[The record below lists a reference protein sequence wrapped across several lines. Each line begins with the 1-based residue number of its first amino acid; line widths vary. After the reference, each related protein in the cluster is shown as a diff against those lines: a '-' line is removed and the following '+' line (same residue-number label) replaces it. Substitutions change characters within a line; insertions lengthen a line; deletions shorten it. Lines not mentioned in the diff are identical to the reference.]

1 MTFDTQTVVEEIE
14 QQNVTSTE
22 ALTNDNERKIM
33 KKAQLHLDTIERQR
47 EYVARE
53 KAKGGTQGIVFQ
65 DAFIRGMR
73 DLGYKDPSWAL
84 AELIDNSVQAGAN
97 SVEIRLGFDKAN
109 ATQAKSPSQIA
120 IVDDGNGMYQSMLTY
135 AVRWGGTDREDDRHG
150 FGRFGYGLPSSC
162 VSIACRYTVYSKVKG
177 DEWYAVSV
185 DLKKLAEA
193 SSDPKAT
200 EELLEPKKAKLPAW
214 LLEPQQAKL
223 QTNEEDGG
231 EEELAKPI
239 DLRTLESGTVI
250 VLEDLDRLRR
260 MTGWIQV
267 SKLRQKLL
275 HQFGIIYRHW
285 IPEVRI
291 AVDGVECQ
299 AIDPLFLLPHARF
312 VDETPVK
319 AKKVIEHTFEVQTR
333 DGEETGTIRVR
344 ASYLHPQFS
353 WATPADFAS
362 GARKNKRWDQVLA
375 PKHGL
380 NGILVCREGRQID
393 VVQPSWTKFQNND
406 VYVKIEIDFDPVL
419 DEYFSITTSKQQ
431 IRIDEDMVEK
441 LRTDGKN
448 AGKLAS
454 LIQDIRNEHSRDNKK
469 IDAEVKRGTAEKLSE
484 LPAANAMME
493 AERFKTRTPRISPE
507 AQKEAAQNL
516 EAEIAARMKDTG
528 QPVEVVRKRVEE
540 ETKTRPWD
548 IDFEAM
554 DEGPFFIP
562 RRLGEQKRI
571 VLNTAHPFYSRLYA
585 KASGDVVSALQV
597 LLFVLADG
605 EIDSEGHRAIFYKAE
620 RNFWSGQLAIA
631 LTSLV
636 SQGVLDD
643 EASLAMEME
652 EQVRATLSQ

>member
-1 MTFDTQTVVEEIE
+1 
-14 QQNVTSTE
+14 
-22 ALTNDNERKIM
+22 
-33 KKAQLHLDTIERQR
+33 
-47 EYVARE
+47 
-53 KAKGGTQGIVFQ
+53 
-65 DAFIRGMR
+65 
-73 DLGYKDPSWAL
+73 
-84 AELIDNSVQAGAN
+84 
-97 SVEIRLGFDKAN
+97 
-109 ATQAKSPSQIA
+109 
-120 IVDDGNGMYQSMLTY
+120 
-135 AVRWGGTDREDDRHG
+135 
-150 FGRFGYGLPSSC
+150 
-162 VSIACRYTVYSKVKG
+162 VKG
-177 DEWYAVSV
+177 EDWYAVSV

-200 EELLEPKKAKLPAW
+200 EELLAPKKAKLPAW

-223 QTNEEDGG
+223 KAEED
-231 EEELAKPI
+231 EVDDEELAKPI

-312 VDETPVK
+312 VDETAVK
-319 AKKVIEHTFEVQTR
+319 AKKAIERTFDVQTR
-333 DGEETGTIRVR
+333 DGQETGTIRVR
-344 ASYLHPQFS
+344 ASFLHPQFS
-353 WATPADFAS
+353 WANPADLAS
-362 GARKNKRWDQVLA
+362 GDRKNKRWDQVLA

-393 VVQPSWTKFQNND
+393 VVQPPWTKFQNND

-448 AGKLAS
+448 AGSLAS
-454 LIQDIRNEHSRDNKK
+454 LILDIRKEFARDTEKVRAAVAK
-469 IDAEVKRGTAEKLSE
+469 VTAEKVSE

-516 EAEIAARMKDTG
+516 EAEIAARAKETG
-528 QPVEVVRKRVEE
+528 KPAEEVRKQVAEE
-540 ETKTRPWD
+540 MKTRPWD

-554 DEGPFFIP
+554 EEGPFFIP

-605 EIDSEGHRAIFYKAE
+605 EIDADGHRALFYKAE
-620 RNFWSGQLAIA
+620 RSFWSGQLAIA
-631 LTSLV
+631 LASLV

-652 EQVRATLSQ
+652 EQARATLK